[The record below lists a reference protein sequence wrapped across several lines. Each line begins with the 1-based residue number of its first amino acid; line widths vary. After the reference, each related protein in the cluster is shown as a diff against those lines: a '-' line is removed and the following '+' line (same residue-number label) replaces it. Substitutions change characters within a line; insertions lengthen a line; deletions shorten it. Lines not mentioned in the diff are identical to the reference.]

1 MATPWFS
8 TFAIPQLPPTPNMS
22 LYVFQDKNLEQQVY
36 SSQMQW
42 LGVDNGSGNP
52 SGNSDVE
59 TTRKE
64 NEVLRWL
71 GECVLRGLTGVLLM
85 TLFPELEAGALEV
98 RVFFLFSL
106 PRRNN
111 PPVELKKKRKKNEK
125 EKKKS
130 TKKERGKK
138 KKRKKERKK
147 NPPILANDVKQK

>member
-1 MATPWFS
+1 MAIPWFS

-42 LGVDNGSGNP
+42 LGVDNGNSNPNETGN
-52 SGNSDVE
+52 VE

-85 TLFPELEAGALEV
+85 TLFPELEADALEV
-98 RVFFLFSL
+98 RKFCVPCPLVWKKS
-106 PRRNN
+106 
-111 PPVELKKKRKKNEK
+111 PVELKKKKQR
-125 EKKKS
+125 
-130 TKKERGKK
+130 KK
-138 KKRKKERKK
+138 KKINKKKK
-147 NPPILANDVKQK
+147 KPPANECEIIITESQSNPSLTAP

>member
-52 SGNSDVE
+52 SGNSNVE

-111 PPVELKKKRKKNEK
+111 PQLN
-125 EKKKS
+125 
-130 TKKERGKK
+130 
-138 KKRKKERKK
+138 
-147 NPPILANDVKQK
+147 